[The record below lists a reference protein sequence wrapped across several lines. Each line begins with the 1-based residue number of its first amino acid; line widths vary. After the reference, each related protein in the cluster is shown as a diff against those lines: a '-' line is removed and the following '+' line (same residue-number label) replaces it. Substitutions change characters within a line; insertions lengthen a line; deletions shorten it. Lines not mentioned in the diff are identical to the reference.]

1 MRALALL
8 LAALV
13 VASCAAAPAPA
24 VGAPLQRHAAAPT
37 HEMGGMT
44 DAGSA
49 RFAMGPCEPGGP
61 PLGAGPAGPP
71 AWVFPLVPRVR
82 PPHPAPPPWVDDF
95 ATGTDHP
102 PSPQPRTRFLSP
114 HTPPTTP

>member
-61 PLGAGPAGPP
+61 PPRAIPPGPPARWFPPAPRGRTPPPRPHPWSRDLRRRLDHPALPHADLAFQAGPP
-71 AWVFPLVPRVR
+71 
-82 PPHPAPPPWVDDF
+82 
-95 ATGTDHP
+95 
-102 PSPQPRTRFLSP
+102 
-114 HTPPTTP
+114 TPPN